1 VRKNRENAWRDLL
14 EELLAVRIPP
24 NLPQEL
30 SQPSHPTFRFTG
42 ETIWHN

>member
-1 VRKNRENAWRDLL
+1 VRENGENAWRDLL

-30 SQPSHPTFRFTG
+30 FKK
-42 ETIWHN
+42 